1 MLLEIFKDSFEYSY
15 KDYKSILKFA
25 ILLLLSVFIIP
36 IFFLAGYYYRI
47 IDIGLKGTINGEDP
61 LPKFEKLSKMFV
73 QGLKILIVR
82 FIYLIPGTLI
92 FLISYEKLY
101 GLTFF
106 KDIHILSLVMVLLI
120 PIIFWILFYLFSS
133 VAITNMINN
142 NGSLKSAFKFKEI
155 IDIIRSIGILRY
167 LKFYFG
173 CIILVIGI
181 FWATFGLILLIVG
194 SISFIIGI
202 AINVNYI
209 PYVVGGFM
217 GLLLFFILSVLLIPF
232 FLTFEARA
240 IALLYNMRK
249 LE

>member
-73 QGLKILIVR
+73 QWLKILIVR

-101 GLTFF
+101 GLTFLKISIF
-106 KDIHILSLVMVLLI
+106 YLLLWFSNT
-120 PIIFWILFYLFSS
+120 IIFWILFYLFSS

-217 GLLLFFILSVLLIPF
+217 GLSLFFILSVLLIPF